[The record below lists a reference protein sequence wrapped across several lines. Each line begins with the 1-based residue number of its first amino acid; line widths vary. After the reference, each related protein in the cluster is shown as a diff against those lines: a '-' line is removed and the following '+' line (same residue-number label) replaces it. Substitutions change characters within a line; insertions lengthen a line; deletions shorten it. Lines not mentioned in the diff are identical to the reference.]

1 MRSFRRGRNTALKGR
16 YVMMSPRKPLRTRR
30 GGGRLVLC
38 VAPAGTEGPHVTR
51 TRVTQASQSPSYAA
65 RLLPKAPRDQGQQ
78 RASFHT
84 YPAVHR
90 QVRAGGETAVIA
102 GKERDSSG
110 NVFRLSDAAKR
121 RHGGD
126 TLSLLGRNT

>member
-1 MRSFRRGRNTALKGR
+1 MLLASFQKNRETRGNNDFTGTSANTVPHCPILLLS
-16 YVMMSPRKPLRTRR
+16 SPGLPRA
-30 GGGRLVLC
+30 
-38 VAPAGTEGPHVTR
+38 VAPSGAE
-51 TRVTQASQSPSYAA
+51 ASPFS
-65 RLLPKAPRDQGQQ
+65 RQ

-90 QVRAGGETAVIA
+90 HVRAGDETAIIA

-110 NVFRLSDAAKR
+110 DIFRLSDAAKR

-126 TLSLLGRNT
+126 TLFLLGRNT

>member
-1 MRSFRRGRNTALKGR
+1 MLLASFQKNRETRGNNDFTGTSANTVPHCPIPLLH
-16 YVMMSPRKPLRTRR
+16 YLLPSPGLHRA
-30 GGGRLVLC
+30 
-38 VAPAGTEGPHVTR
+38 VAPSGAD
-51 TRVTQASQSPSYAA
+51 ASPFS
-65 RLLPKAPRDQGQQ
+65 RQ

-84 YPAVHR
+84 YPTVHR

-110 NVFRLSDAAKR
+110 DIFRLSDAAKR

-126 TLSLLGRNT
+126 TLFLLGRHT